1 MPNILYKIDNQ
12 YPYFTKNEKKIA
24 QFNLNY
30 PHKVVNMTSQEIA
43 NQLETS
49 STSIIRLSKKVTPGG
64 FNELKTRLITKVQ
77 FHLKTNCILAL
88 RQR

>member
-24 QFNLNY
+24 QFILNY

-43 NQLETS
+43 NQLET
-49 STSIIRLSKKVTPGG
+49 LS
-64 FNELKTRLITKVQ
+64 LIHISEPT
-77 FHLKTNCILAL
+77 
-88 RQR
+88 